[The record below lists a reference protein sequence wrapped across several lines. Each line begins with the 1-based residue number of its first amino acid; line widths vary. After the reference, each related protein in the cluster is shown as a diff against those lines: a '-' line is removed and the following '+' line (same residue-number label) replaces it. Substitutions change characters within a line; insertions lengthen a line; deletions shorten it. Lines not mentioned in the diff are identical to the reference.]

1 MKIQKNPNGHM
12 LAASLSAVMF
22 CSLFTGVSAQA
33 AEMPLADLHFH
44 PDSKN
49 SASKMLKEQTSSGVK
64 WAGLGVEGANADSR
78 GIEADYAAK
87 FGDSLILFGG
97 QSELNLIFKQG
108 GLSAAESASTPAFK
122 KLMVRLEEDL
132 KSKRIKGIG
141 EIFVNNK
148 NSSQTGW
155 MKRKMKTDAP
165 SLRAIFALA
174 AKYKAFVGIH
184 MEWKSD
190 SVKQLE
196 TVMKASPGVKL
207 LINHCGT
214 ENKASEMRPFLKKFS
229 NAYCELSF
237 RYPPVMS
244 KKAKRRII
252 FTESSFDSSWKS
264 LIEDYPDRFMIGTDA
279 HNSKQY
285 TDSIQTVRKGLLK
298 KLKPKTAKMVAY
310 GNAQKL
316 FDLK

>member
-1 MKIQKNPNGHM
+1 MRIYNKLDRCLLM
-12 LAASLSAVMF
+12 ASFSAIIF
-22 CSLFTGVSAQA
+22 SSLFTGDLARA
-33 AEMPLADLHFH
+33 EEMPLADLHFH
-44 PDSKN
+44 PDS
-49 SASKMLKEQTSSGVK
+49 SSSPGKMLKEQDQSGVK
-64 WAGLGVEGANADSR
+64 WAGLGVKGANADSR
-78 GIEADYAAK
+78 GTEADFSAA
-87 FGDSLILFGG
+87 FGNRLILFGG
-97 QSELNLIFKQG
+97 QSELNLIFKKG
-108 GLSAAESASTPAFK
+108 GLKAAESATTPEFK
-122 KLMVRLEEDL
+122 KLMARLEEDL

-148 NSSQTGW
+148 TSSQTGW
-155 MKRKMKTDAP
+155 MKRRMKTDAA
-165 SLRAIFALA
+165 SMRAIFALA

-196 TVMKASPGVKL
+196 TVLKASPGMKL
-207 LINHCGT
+207 LINHCGS
-214 ENKASEMRPFLKKFS
+214 ENKASQMRPFLKKYP

-237 RYPPVMS
+237 RYPPVMP

-252 FTESSFDSSWKS
+252 FTESSFDKDWKS
-264 LIEDYPDRFMIGTDA
+264 LIEDFPDRFMIGTDA

-285 TDSIQTVRKGLLK
+285 TDSIKTVRKGLLK
-298 KLKPKTAKMVAY
+298 KLTPKTAKMGAY